1 MPKQQF
7 ILSDEPLT
15 DGADTVLNATLY
27 QTRTL
32 RNGKTI
38 YVYTKNLDNLNT
50 EFGEIDDRVTA
61 QIAAECGATNSQCI
75 DKVLKVKQASKKKK
89 ILEEGPVGQQITS
102 EQLADLDAG
111 MLAIEA
117 EDEQLND
124 LLGGLSLL
132 GGRIKRKRGTSKR
145 YKNKKCRT
153 NKRCR
158 TKRRRTNKRR

>member
-75 DKVLKVKQASKKKK
+75 DKVIKVKRASKKKK
-89 ILEEGPVGQQITS
+89 ILEERPVGEQITA

-124 LLGGLSLL
+124 LLGALTM
-132 GGRIKRKRGTSKR
+132 GGRKRKRGTNKR
-145 YKNKKCRT
+145 YKNKKGKT
-153 NKRCR
+153 NKRRR
-158 TKRRRTNKRR
+158 TKRRRTNKIR